1 MRDIEKVEQKLA
13 KSAKLKQG
21 VRDNLWYG
29 VIGLASLITLVI
41 FPMIGSD
48 LPLQLIL
55 PDTAIGWIIY
65 IFTKLAVAGLNMF
78 IFHSF
83 MQQGKQNVSGYWKKL
98 MADEILHKVKQ
109 QKEVVPLSPEEWQA
123 REYRNKGISLGI
135 TSVLGCVILSQV
147 VLSFDVII
155 FISYILTLA
164 IGLIFGLLQL
174 GKSEQFW
181 SLDYFDYAVY
191 TLKQYNKEAPEDRQL
206 VIRDKKLYEGA
217 ELIYEYN

>member
-1 MRDIEKVEQKLA
+1 MKNLEKVEQRLN
-13 KSAKLKQG
+13 KSVKLKQS
-21 VRDNLWYG
+21 VRDNIWYI
-29 VIGLASLITLVI
+29 VIGLSSIITLVI

-48 LPLQLIL
+48 LPLQLTL

-83 MQQGKQNVSGYWKKL
+83 MQQGKQNVSGYWKTL

-135 TSVLGCVILSQV
+135 TSVLSCIILSQV
-147 VLSFDVII
+147 VLSFDVVV
-155 FISYILTLA
+155 FLSYIVTLA
-164 IGLIFGLLQL
+164 IGLLFGLGQL
-174 GKSEQFW
+174 GKSERAW
-181 SLDYFDYAVY
+181 SLDYFDYVVY
-191 TLKQYNKEAPEDRQL
+191 TMKQYNKEAPEDRQL
-206 VIRDKKLYEGA
+206 VIRDKKLYEGDT
-217 ELIYEYN
+217 LIYEYN

>member
-1 MRDIEKVEQKLA
+1 MKNLEKVEQRLN
-13 KSAKLKQG
+13 KSVKLKQS
-21 VRDNLWYG
+21 VRDNIWYI
-29 VIGLASLITLVI
+29 VIGLSSIITLVI

-48 LPLQLIL
+48 LPLQLTL

-83 MQQGKQNVSGYWKKL
+83 MQQGKQNVSGYWKTL

-135 TSVLGCVILSQV
+135 TSVLSCIILSQV
-147 VLSFDVII
+147 VLSFDVVV
-155 FISYILTLA
+155 FLSYIVTLA
-164 IGLIFGLLQL
+164 IGLLFGLGQL
-174 GKSEQFW
+174 GKSERAW

-191 TLKQYNKEAPEDRQL
+191 TMKQYNKEAPEDRQL
-206 VIRDKKLYEGA
+206 VIRDKKLYEGDT
-217 ELIYEYN
+217 LIYEYN